1 MKQLFQ
7 NMKNGETRIKDLPI
21 PKPGKGCALVQTAY
35 SLVSAGTEKSLVEF
49 SEKNLAAKAV
59 SRPDLVRQVLNKA
72 KREGVLNSVQAAF
85 NRLDQ
90 PMFPGY
96 SSAGTITAL
105 GEGMQGF
112 KVGDRVAC
120 GGGNHAVHAEY
131 EVVPR
136 NLLVKLPDSV
146 SFEEAAFST
155 LGSVAIHG
163 LRLAA
168 PQLNDTVLVI
178 GLGLLGLME
187 VQIAKAAGCRVMGM
201 DISKSKI
208 KKTIYDVIIGHS
220 DMEEA
225 IIKSNFKNLWV
236 VPATIDLAGAELEL
250 YELSEDDNFAKLA
263 VDSVKERFDYIFID
277 CPPSLGMLTVKALS
291 VSDGIVIPMQ
301 CEFYSLEGMS
311 QLLNTVKTIR
321 RLYNPELRVVGILLT
336 MYNGRLTLT
345 GQVVAELKKY
355 YAEQLFKVPSSRSV
369 RLSEAPGYG
378 EPICYHDPYGKGSL
392 EYAAV
397 AKELMMRI

>member
-1 MKQLFQ
+1 MVQELRKNFSNNQARFALFGGI
-7 NMKNGETRIKDLPI
+7 M
-21 PKPGKGCALVQTAY
+21 GKI
-35 SLVSAGTEKSLVEF
+35 VSF
-49 SEKNLAAKAV
+49 SNQKGGVGKTTSCVNLAAQIAAKGKK
-59 SRPDLVRQVLNKA
+59 VLMI
-72 KREGVLNSVQAAF
+72 
-85 NRLDQ
+85 DMD
-90 PMFPGY
+90 P
-96 SSAGTITAL
+96 
-105 GEGMQGF
+105 QGN
-112 KVGDRVAC
+112 AT
-120 GGGNHAVHAEY
+120 
-131 EVVPR
+131 
-136 NLLVKLPDSV
+136 S
-146 SFEEAAFST
+146 
-155 LGSVAIHG
+155 
-163 LRLAA
+163 
-168 PQLNDTVLVI
+168 
-178 GLGLLGLME
+178 GLG
-187 VQIAKAAGCRVMGM
+187 
-201 DISKSKI
+201 ISKSKI
-208 KKTIYDVIIGHS
+208 KKTIYDVIIGQS
-220 DMEEA
+220 NIEDA

-355 YAEQLFKVPSSRSV
+355 YAEQLFKVPISRSV

>member
-1 MKQLFQ
+1 MQKTDIYITISICSVWNATNCF
-7 NMKNGETRIKDLPI
+7 NSKFIVKN
-21 PKPGKGCALVQTAY
+21 
-35 SLVSAGTEKSLVEF
+35 
-49 SEKNLAAKAV
+49 
-59 SRPDLVRQVLNKA
+59 
-72 KREGVLNSVQAAF
+72 
-85 NRLDQ
+85 
-90 PMFPGY
+90 
-96 SSAGTITAL
+96 
-105 GEGMQGF
+105 
-112 KVGDRVAC
+112 
-120 GGGNHAVHAEY
+120 
-131 EVVPR
+131 
-136 NLLVKLPDSV
+136 NLLIAEKMKKAGNFLVMIHGFINKEGQFDVSYDYAVDPVIESYHVVGESKLPSIGEIFDT
-146 SFEEAAFST
+146 AAT
-155 LGSVAIHG
+155 W
-163 LRLAA
+163 
-168 PQLNDTVLVI
+168 P
-178 GLGLLGLME
+178 
-187 VQIAKAAGCRVMGM
+187 
-201 DISKSKI
+201 
-208 KKTIYDVIIGHS
+208 
-220 DMEEA
+220 
-225 IIKSNFKNLWV
+225 
-236 VPATIDLAGAELEL
+236 ELEL

-355 YAEQLFKVPSSRSV
+355 YAEQLFKVPISRSV